1 MDKILDE
8 LKKMEEINIDFKKS
22 AENERT
28 MKSKEKEIAKMYENA
43 QLKMIGTEEREQ
55 ALKEYEEK
63 KNRLEKI
70 NELKKAGD
78 KEIEEK
84 FENKKKAIIEEID
97 KRLENYEKIEQEKEK
112 MEEAKKERDE
122 EVLKLEGQKNA
133 YSKIA
138 QNSKK
143 DIANILEKL
152 NNGERV
158 SMDRLTDAQNEY
170 KANVSKV
177 ISIENRIKE
186 LNDKEFEISED
197 IEKNP
202 EEISDLQY
210 LKSRIVGIKISELD
224 KIKEDP
230 FVEKY
235 GKEERKDENDK
246 PGENSEKG
254 SNDGKD
260 KSGENSGKDSND
272 EKDKSGENSGKDSNN
287 EKDKSGE
294 NSGKGSN
301 DEKDKSGENSGK
313 GSNDE
318 KDKSGENSGKGSND
332 EKDKSGENSGKGSN
346 DENDKLGV
354 KTPKYKDTIVL
365 DAYNNKLVVNGV
377 RKDYL
382 EVFRKDGKKLKE
394 DSDLAIGSLFAGD
407 KKMVKY
413 IDYGLLKALDDKDR
427 NLALE
432 YLNVIRGGGVKSS
445 SESAEILKNA
455 IDIKYK
461 FNNDLNTFF
470 SFRKKKI
477 ARKAVELGIA
487 EIEGIN
493 DKSLAKRII
502 ERMSKAKNIKL
513 FGTKEKVKEIASG
526 DVKTIAQQD
535 KEKTIEKIKEDRA
548 NGSRIMQNV
557 KVDDSVKENLNTVS
571 KKYSE
576 TENEVTN
583 EIGKDVRK
591 IVAEN
596 NESEIG
602 E

>member
-8 LKKMEEINIDFKKS
+8 LKKMEEINIEFKKS

-28 MKSKEKEIAKMYENA
+28 MKIKEKEIAKMYENA
-43 QLKMIGTEEREQ
+43 QLKMIGTEERKQ
-55 ALKEYEEK
+55 VLKEYEEK

-78 KEIEEK
+78 KEIEEN
-84 FENKKKAIIEEID
+84 FENNKKAIIEEID
-97 KRLENYEKIEQEKEK
+97 KRLEKYEKIEQEKEK
-112 MEEAKKERDE
+112 MKEAKKERDE
-122 EVLKLEGQKNA
+122 EALKLESQKNA

-170 KANVSKV
+170 NANVSKV
-177 ISIENRIKE
+177 IGIENQIKE

-235 GKEERKDENDK
+235 GKEETKDENDK
-246 PGENSEKG
+246 PGENSGKG
-254 SNDGKD
+254 SNDEKD
-260 KSGENSGKDSND
+260 KPGENSGKDSND
-272 EKDKSGENSGKDSNN
+272 EKDKPGENSGKDSND
-287 EKDKSGE
+287 EKDKPGE
-294 NSGKGSN
+294 NSGKDSN
-301 DEKDKSGENSGK
+301 DGKDKSRG
-313 GSNDE
+313 
-318 KDKSGENSGKGSND
+318 
-332 EKDKSGENSGKGSN
+332 
-346 DENDKLGV
+346 
-354 KTPKYKDTIVL
+354 KTPKFKDTIVL

-432 YLNVIRGGGVKSS
+432 YLNVIRGGVKSS

-470 SFRKKKI
+470 SFRKKII

-493 DKSLAKRII
+493 DKSLAKRIK

-535 KEKTIEKIKEDRA
+535 KEKTIEKIKEDR
-548 NGSRIMQNV
+548 S
-557 KVDDSVKENLNTVS
+557 
-571 KKYSE
+571 
-576 TENEVTN
+576 
-583 EIGKDVRK
+583 
-591 IVAEN
+591 
-596 NESEIG
+596 
-602 E
+602 

>member
-28 MKSKEKEIAKMYENA
+28 MKIKEKKIAKMYENA

-97 KRLENYEKIEQEKEK
+97 KRLGSYEKIEQEKEK
-112 MEEAKKERDE
+112 MKEAKKERDE
-122 EVLKLEGQKNA
+122 EVLKLESQKNA

-170 KANVSKV
+170 NANVSKV
-177 ISIENRIKE
+177 IGIENQIKE

-235 GKEERKDENDK
+235 GKEETKDESDK

-254 SNDGKD
+254 
-260 KSGENSGKDSND
+260 SND
-272 EKDKSGENSGKDSNN
+272 EKDKSGENSGKDSNDG
-287 EKDKSGE
+287 KDKSGG
-294 NSGKGSN
+294 NSGKGTN
-301 DEKDKSGENSGK
+301 N
-313 GSNDE
+313 
-318 KDKSGENSGKGSND
+318 
-332 EKDKSGENSGKGSN
+332 
-346 DENDKLGV
+346 ENDKTGG
-354 KTPKYKDTIVL
+354 KTPKSKDTIVL

-377 RKDYL
+377 LKDFL

-432 YLNVIRGGGVKSS
+432 YLNVIRGGGEKSS

-461 FNNDLNTFF
+461 FNNDLNTFL
-470 SFRKKKI
+470 SFRKKMI

-493 DKSLAKRII
+493 DKSLAKRIK

-596 NESEIG
+596 NESEIS

>member
-8 LKKMEEINIDFKKS
+8 LKKMEEINIEFKKS

-28 MKSKEKEIAKMYENA
+28 MKIKEKEIAKMYENA
-43 QLKMIGTEEREQ
+43 QLKMIGTEERKQ

-78 KEIEEK
+78 KEIEEN
-84 FENKKKAIIEEID
+84 FENNKKAIIEEID
-97 KRLENYEKIEQEKEK
+97 KRLEKYEKIEQEKEK
-112 MEEAKKERDE
+112 MKEAKKERDE
-122 EVLKLEGQKNA
+122 EALKLESQKNA

-170 KANVSKV
+170 NANVSKV
-177 ISIENRIKE
+177 IGIENQIKE

-235 GKEERKDENDK
+235 GKEETKDENDK
-246 PGENSEKG
+246 PGENSGKD
-254 SNDGKD
+254 SNDEKDKSEENSGKDSNDEKD

-272 EKDKSGENSGKDSNN
+272 EKDKSGENSGKDSNDEKDKPGKN
-287 EKDKSGE
+287 SGKDSNDGKDKSG
-294 NSGKGSN
+294 G
-301 DEKDKSGENSGK
+301 
-313 GSNDE
+313 
-318 KDKSGENSGKGSND
+318 
-332 EKDKSGENSGKGSN
+332 
-346 DENDKLGV
+346 
-354 KTPKYKDTIVL
+354 KTPKFKDTIVL

-432 YLNVIRGGGVKSS
+432 YLNAIRGGVKSS

-470 SFRKKKI
+470 SFRKKMI

-493 DKSLAKRII
+493 DKSLAKRIK

-602 E
+602 K

>member
-1 MDKILDE
+1 MDKILEE
-8 LKKMEEINIDFKKS
+8 LRNMEEINSDFKKNL
-22 AENERT
+22 ENELAI
-28 MKSKEKEIAKMYENA
+28 KNKDEEIKAMYENV
-43 QLKMIGTEEREQ
+43 QLKMIGTVEREQ

-63 KNRLEKI
+63 KNKLEKI
-70 NELKKAGD
+70 KELKKAGD
-78 KEIEEK
+78 NEIEEK
-84 FENKKKAIIEEID
+84 FKNKKKAIIEEID

-122 EVLKLEGQKNA
+122 EVLKLESQKNA

-177 ISIENRIKE
+177 IGIENRIKE

-235 GKEERKDENDK
+235 GKEETKDENDK

-272 EKDKSGENSGKDSNN
+272 EKDKSGENSGKDSND

-294 NSGKGSN
+294 NSGKDSN

-313 GSNDE
+313 D
-318 KDKSGENSGKGSND
+318 
-332 EKDKSGENSGKGSN
+332 SN
-346 DENDKLGV
+346 DENDKLGG
-354 KTPKYKDTIVL
+354 KTSKSKDTIVL
-365 DAYNNKLVVNGV
+365 DAYNNKIVVNGI

-407 KKMVKY
+407 KKMAKY
-413 IDYGLLKALDDKDR
+413 IDYGLLKVLDDKDR

-455 IDIKYK
+455 VDIKYK
-461 FNNDLNTFF
+461 FNNDFSTFL
-470 SFRKKKI
+470 SFRKKRI

-487 EIEGIN
+487 EIDGIS
-493 DKSLAKRII
+493 DKSLAQRLK
-502 ERMSKAKNIKL
+502 ESLSKVKNVKL
-513 FGTKEKVKEIASG
+513 FNVKQKPKALVAKLEEQVQKNGLGELKVDNRDNRIEKKAQEKRKQ
-526 DVKTIAQQD
+526 DV
-535 KEKTIEKIKEDRA
+535 EKIKSKEA
-548 NGSRIMQNV
+548 V
-557 KVDDSVKENLNTVS
+557 KSGNNSV
-571 KKYSE
+571 
-576 TENEVTN
+576 EV
-583 EIGKDVRK
+583 IPP
-591 IVAEN
+591 EN
-596 NESEIG
+596 NGHEID

>member
-1 MDKILDE
+1 MDKILEE
-8 LKKMEEINIDFKKS
+8 LRNMEEINSDFKKNL
-22 AENERT
+22 ENELAI
-28 MKSKEKEIAKMYENA
+28 KNKDEEIKAMYENV
-43 QLKMIGTEEREQ
+43 QLKMIGTVEREQ

-63 KNRLEKI
+63 KNKLEKI
-70 NELKKAGD
+70 KELKKAGD
-78 KEIEEK
+78 NEIEEK
-84 FENKKKAIIEEID
+84 FKNKKKAIIEEID

-122 EVLKLEGQKNA
+122 EVLKLESQKNA

-177 ISIENRIKE
+177 IGIENRIKE

-235 GKEERKDENDK
+235 GKEETKDENDK

-272 EKDKSGENSGKDSNN
+272 EKDKSGENSGKDSND

-294 NSGKGSN
+294 NSGKDSN

-313 GSNDE
+313 DSNDE
-318 KDKSGENSGKGSND
+318 KDKSGENSGKD
-332 EKDKSGENSGKGSN
+332 SN
-346 DENDKLGV
+346 DENDKLGG
-354 KTPKYKDTIVL
+354 KTSKSKDTIVL
-365 DAYNNKLVVNGV
+365 DAYNNKIVVNGI

-407 KKMVKY
+407 KKMAKY
-413 IDYGLLKALDDKDR
+413 IDYGLLKVLDDKDR

-455 IDIKYK
+455 VDIKYK
-461 FNNDLNTFF
+461 FNNDFSTFL
-470 SFRKKKI
+470 SFRKKRI

-487 EIEGIN
+487 EIDGIS
-493 DKSLAKRII
+493 DKSLAQRLK
-502 ERMSKAKNIKL
+502 ESLSKVKNVKL
-513 FGTKEKVKEIASG
+513 FNVKQKPKALVAKLEEQVQKNGLGELKVDNRDNRIEKKAQEKRKQ
-526 DVKTIAQQD
+526 DV
-535 KEKTIEKIKEDRA
+535 EKIKSKEA
-548 NGSRIMQNV
+548 V
-557 KVDDSVKENLNTVS
+557 KSGNNSV
-571 KKYSE
+571 
-576 TENEVTN
+576 EV
-583 EIGKDVRK
+583 IPP
-591 IVAEN
+591 EN
-596 NESEIG
+596 NGHEID

>member
-22 AENERT
+22 AENERI
-28 MKSKEKEIAKMYENA
+28 MKSKEKKIAKMYENA
-43 QLKMIGTEEREQ
+43 QLKMIGIEEREQ
-55 ALKEYEEK
+55 ALKEYEEE

-70 NELKKAGD
+70 NELKKVGD

-97 KRLENYEKIEQEKEK
+97 KRLEKYEKIEQEKEK
-112 MEEAKKERDE
+112 MKEAKKERDE
-122 EVLKLEGQKNA
+122 EVLKLESQKNA

-170 KANVSKV
+170 NANVSKV
-177 ISIENRIKE
+177 IGIENQIKE

-235 GKEERKDENDK
+235 GKEETKDEN
-246 PGENSEKG
+246 
-254 SNDGKD
+254 D

-272 EKDKSGENSGKDSNN
+272 EKDKSGENSEKGSND

-294 NSGKGSN
+294 NSEKGSN

-313 GSNDE
+313 D
-318 KDKSGENSGKGSND
+318 
-332 EKDKSGENSGKGSN
+332 SN
-346 DENDKLGV
+346 DENDKLGG
-354 KTPKYKDTIVL
+354 KAPKYKDTIVL
-365 DAYNNKLVVNGV
+365 DTYNNKLVVNGV

-394 DSDLAIGSLFAGD
+394 DRDLAIGSLFAGN

-526 DVKTIAQQD
+526 DEKTIAQQD

-557 KVDDSVKENLNTVS
+557 KVDDSIKENLNTVS

-596 NESEIG
+596 NGSEIG

>member
-122 EVLKLEGQKNA
+122 EVLKLESQKNA

-235 GKEERKDENDK
+235 GKEETKDENDK

-272 EKDKSGENSGKDSNN
+272 EKDKSGENSGKDSNDGKDKSGEN
-287 EKDKSGE
+287 SEKGSNNGKDKSGE

-313 GSNDE
+313 D
-318 KDKSGENSGKGSND
+318 
-332 EKDKSGENSGKGSN
+332 SN
-346 DENDKLGV
+346 DENDKLGG

>member
-22 AENERT
+22 AENERI
-28 MKSKEKEIAKMYENA
+28 MKSKEKKIAKMYENA
-43 QLKMIGTEEREQ
+43 QLKMIGIEEREQ

-70 NELKKAGD
+70 NELKKVGD

-97 KRLENYEKIEQEKEK
+97 KRLEKYEKIEQEKEK
-112 MEEAKKERDE
+112 MKEAKKERDE
-122 EVLKLEGQKNA
+122 EVLKLESQKNA

-170 KANVSKV
+170 NANVSKV
-177 ISIENRIKE
+177 IGIENQIKE

-235 GKEERKDENDK
+235 GKEETKDEN
-246 PGENSEKG
+246 
-254 SNDGKD
+254 D

-272 EKDKSGENSGKDSNN
+272 EKDKPGENS
-287 EKDKSGE
+287 E
-294 NSGKGSN
+294 KGSN

-313 GSNDE
+313 D
-318 KDKSGENSGKGSND
+318 
-332 EKDKSGENSGKGSN
+332 SN
-346 DENDKLGV
+346 DENDKLGG

-365 DAYNNKLVVNGV
+365 DTYNNKLVVNGV

-394 DSDLAIGSLFAGD
+394 DRDLAIGSLFAGN

-432 YLNVIRGGGVKSS
+432 YLNVIRGGGEKSS

-526 DVKTIAQQD
+526 DEKTIAQQD

>member
-28 MKSKEKEIAKMYENA
+28 MKIKEKKIAKMYENA

-97 KRLENYEKIEQEKEK
+97 KRLGSYEKIEQEKEK
-112 MEEAKKERDE
+112 MKEAKKERDE
-122 EVLKLEGQKNA
+122 EVLKLESQKNA

-170 KANVSKV
+170 NANVSKV
-177 ISIENRIKE
+177 IGIENQIKE
-186 LNDKEFEISED
+186 LNDKEFEIPED

-235 GKEERKDENDK
+235 GKEETKDENDK
-246 PGENSEKG
+246 PGENSGKD
-254 SNDGKD
+254 SNDEKD
-260 KSGENSGKDSND
+260 KSGKDSND
-272 EKDKSGENSGKDSNN
+272 EKDKSGENSGKDSN
-287 EKDKSGE
+287 
-294 NSGKGSN
+294 
-301 DEKDKSGENSGK
+301 
-313 GSNDE
+313 
-318 KDKSGENSGKGSND
+318 
-332 EKDKSGENSGKGSN
+332 
-346 DENDKLGV
+346 DENDKLGG
-354 KTPKYKDTIVL
+354 KNSKSKDTIVL
-365 DAYNNKLVVNGV
+365 DAYNNKLVVNGA

-394 DSDLAIGSLFAGD
+394 DSNLAIGSLFAGD

-526 DVKTIAQQD
+526 DEKTIAQQD

-602 E
+602 EK

>member
-1 MDKILDE
+1 MDKILEE
-8 LKKMEEINIDFKKS
+8 LRNMEEINSDFKKNL
-22 AENERT
+22 ENELAI
-28 MKSKEKEIAKMYENA
+28 KNKDEEIKAMYENV
-43 QLKMIGTEEREQ
+43 QLKMIGTVEREQ

-63 KNRLEKI
+63 KNKLEKI
-70 NELKKAGD
+70 KELKKAGD
-78 KEIEEK
+78 NEIEEK
-84 FENKKKAIIEEID
+84 FKNKKKAIIEEID

-122 EVLKLEGQKNA
+122 EVLKLESQKNA

-177 ISIENRIKE
+177 IGIENRIKE

-235 GKEERKDENDK
+235 GKEETKDENDK

-272 EKDKSGENSGKDSNN
+272 EKDKSGENSGKDSN
-287 EKDKSGE
+287 
-294 NSGKGSN
+294 

-313 GSNDE
+313 DSNDE
-318 KDKSGENSGKGSND
+318 KDKSGKNSGKD
-332 EKDKSGENSGKGSN
+332 SN
-346 DENDKLGV
+346 DENDKLGG
-354 KTPKYKDTIVL
+354 KTSKSKDTIVL
-365 DAYNNKLVVNGV
+365 DAYNNKIVVNGI

-407 KKMVKY
+407 KKMAKY
-413 IDYGLLKALDDKDR
+413 IDYGLLKVLDDKDR

-432 YLNVIRGGGVKSS
+432 YLNVIRGGGIKSS

-470 SFRKKKI
+470 SFRKKRI

-487 EIEGIN
+487 EIDGIS
-493 DKSLAKRII
+493 DKSLAQRLK
-502 ERMSKAKNIKL
+502 ESLSKVKNVKL
-513 FGTKEKVKEIASG
+513 FNVKQKPKALVAKLEEQVQKNGLGELKVDNRDNRIEKKAQEKRKQ
-526 DVKTIAQQD
+526 DV
-535 KEKTIEKIKEDRA
+535 EKIKSKEA
-548 NGSRIMQNV
+548 V
-557 KVDDSVKENLNTVS
+557 KSGNNSV
-571 KKYSE
+571 
-576 TENEVTN
+576 EV
-583 EIGKDVRK
+583 IPP
-591 IVAEN
+591 EN
-596 NESEIG
+596 NGHEID

>member
-28 MKSKEKEIAKMYENA
+28 MKIKEKKIAKMYENA

-97 KRLENYEKIEQEKEK
+97 KRLEKYEKIEQEKEK
-112 MEEAKKERDE
+112 MKEAKKERDE
-122 EVLKLEGQKNA
+122 EVLKLESQKNA

-158 SMDRLTDAQNEY
+158 SMYRLTDAQNEY
-170 KANVSKV
+170 NANVSKV
-177 ISIENRIKE
+177 IGIENQIKE

-235 GKEERKDENDK
+235 GKEETKDENDK
-246 PGENSEKG
+246 P
-254 SNDGKD
+254 
-260 KSGENSGKDSND
+260 GENSGKDSND
-272 EKDKSGENSGKDSNN
+272 EKDKSGKD
-287 EKDKSGE
+287 
-294 NSGKGSN
+294 SN
-301 DEKDKSGENSGK
+301 DEKDKSGK
-313 GSNDE
+313 DSNDE
-318 KDKSGENSGKGSND
+318 KDKLGENSGKD
-332 EKDKSGENSGKGSN
+332 SN
-346 DENDKLGV
+346 DENDKLGG
-354 KTPKYKDTIVL
+354 KNSKSKDTIVL
-365 DAYNNKLVVNGV
+365 DAYNNKLVVNGA

-432 YLNVIRGGGVKSS
+432 YLNVIRGGGEKSS

-526 DVKTIAQQD
+526 DEKTIAQQD

>member
-8 LKKMEEINIDFKKS
+8 LKKMEEINIEFKKS

-28 MKSKEKEIAKMYENA
+28 MKIKEKEIAKMYENA
-43 QLKMIGTEEREQ
+43 QLKMIGTEERKQ

-78 KEIEEK
+78 KEIEEN
-84 FENKKKAIIEEID
+84 FENNKKAIIEEID
-97 KRLENYEKIEQEKEK
+97 KRLEKYEKIEQEKEK
-112 MEEAKKERDE
+112 MKEAKKERDE
-122 EVLKLEGQKNA
+122 EALKLESQKNA

-170 KANVSKV
+170 NANVSKV
-177 ISIENRIKE
+177 IGIENQIKE

-235 GKEERKDENDK
+235 GKEETKDENDK
-246 PGENSEKG
+246 PGENSGKD
-254 SNDGKD
+254 SNDKKD

-272 EKDKSGENSGKDSNN
+272 EKDKPGKNSGKDSNDG
-287 EKDKSGE
+287 KDKSG
-294 NSGKGSN
+294 G
-301 DEKDKSGENSGK
+301 
-313 GSNDE
+313 
-318 KDKSGENSGKGSND
+318 
-332 EKDKSGENSGKGSN
+332 
-346 DENDKLGV
+346 
-354 KTPKYKDTIVL
+354 KTPKFKDTIVL

-432 YLNVIRGGGVKSS
+432 YLNAIRGGVKSS

-470 SFRKKKI
+470 SFRKKMI

-493 DKSLAKRII
+493 DKSLAKRIK

-602 E
+602 K

>member
-22 AENERT
+22 AENERI
-28 MKSKEKEIAKMYENA
+28 MKSKEKKIAKMYENA
-43 QLKMIGTEEREQ
+43 QLKMIGIEEREQ

-70 NELKKAGD
+70 NELKKVGD

-97 KRLENYEKIEQEKEK
+97 KRLGSYEKIEQEKEK
-112 MEEAKKERDE
+112 MKEAKKERDE
-122 EVLKLEGQKNA
+122 EVLKLESQKNA

-170 KANVSKV
+170 NANVSKV
-177 ISIENRIKE
+177 IGIENQIKE
-186 LNDKEFEISED
+186 LNDKEFEIPED

-235 GKEERKDENDK
+235 GKEETKDENDK

-254 SNDGKD
+254 SNDGKDNSGENSGKDSNDEKD

-272 EKDKSGENSGKDSNN
+272 EKDKSGENSGKDSN
-287 EKDKSGE
+287 
-294 NSGKGSN
+294 
-301 DEKDKSGENSGK
+301 
-313 GSNDE
+313 
-318 KDKSGENSGKGSND
+318 
-332 EKDKSGENSGKGSN
+332 
-346 DENDKLGV
+346 DENDKLGG
-354 KTPKYKDTIVL
+354 KNSKSKDTIVL
-365 DAYNNKLVVNGV
+365 DAYNNKLVVNGA

-432 YLNVIRGGGVKSS
+432 YLNVIRGGGEKSS

-526 DVKTIAQQD
+526 DEKTIAQQD
-535 KEKTIEKIKEDRA
+535 KEKAIEKIKEDRA

-602 E
+602 EK

>member
-8 LKKMEEINIDFKKS
+8 LKKMEEINIEFKKS

-28 MKSKEKEIAKMYENA
+28 MKIKEKEIAKMYENA
-43 QLKMIGTEEREQ
+43 QLKMIGTEERKQ

-78 KEIEEK
+78 KEIEEN
-84 FENKKKAIIEEID
+84 FENNKKAIIEEID
-97 KRLENYEKIEQEKEK
+97 KRLEKYEKIEQEKEK
-112 MEEAKKERDE
+112 MKEAKKERDE
-122 EVLKLEGQKNA
+122 EALKLESQKNA

-170 KANVSKV
+170 NANVSKV
-177 ISIENRIKE
+177 IGIENQIKE

-235 GKEERKDENDK
+235 GKEETKDEN
-246 PGENSEKG
+246 
-254 SNDGKD
+254 D

-272 EKDKSGENSGKDSNN
+272 EKDKSGENSGKDSND

-294 NSGKGSN
+294 NSEKGSNDEKDKSGENSEKGSN

-313 GSNDE
+313 D
-318 KDKSGENSGKGSND
+318 
-332 EKDKSGENSGKGSN
+332 SN
-346 DENDKLGV
+346 DENDKLGG

-365 DAYNNKLVVNGV
+365 DTYNNKLVVNGV

-394 DSDLAIGSLFAGD
+394 DRDLAIGSLFAGN

-526 DVKTIAQQD
+526 DEKTIAQQD

-602 E
+602 EK

>member
-28 MKSKEKEIAKMYENA
+28 MKIKEKKIAKMYENA

-70 NELKKAGD
+70 KELKKAGD

-97 KRLENYEKIEQEKEK
+97 KRLEKYEKIEQEKEK
-112 MEEAKKERDE
+112 MKEAKKERDE
-122 EVLKLEGQKNA
+122 EVLKLESQKNA

-158 SMDRLTDAQNEY
+158 SMYRLTDAQNEY
-170 KANVSKV
+170 NANVSKV
-177 ISIENRIKE
+177 IGIENQIKE

-235 GKEERKDENDK
+235 GKEETKDENDK

-272 EKDKSGENSGKDSNN
+272 EKDKSGENSGKDSN
-287 EKDKSGE
+287 
-294 NSGKGSN
+294 

-313 GSNDE
+313 D
-318 KDKSGENSGKGSND
+318 
-332 EKDKSGENSGKGSN
+332 SN
-346 DENDKLGV
+346 DENDKLGG
-354 KTPKYKDTIVL
+354 KNSKSKDTIVL

-445 SESAEILKNA
+445 SKSAEILKNA

-477 ARKAVELGIA
+477 ARKAVELGFA

-526 DVKTIAQQD
+526 DEKTIAQQD

>member
-8 LKKMEEINIDFKKS
+8 LKKMEEINIEFKKS

-28 MKSKEKEIAKMYENA
+28 MKIKEKEIAKMYENA
-43 QLKMIGTEEREQ
+43 QLKMIGTEERKQ

-63 KNRLEKI
+63 KNRLEKS

-78 KEIEEK
+78 KEIEEN
-84 FENKKKAIIEEID
+84 FENNKKAIIEEID
-97 KRLENYEKIEQEKEK
+97 KRLEKYEKIEQEKEK
-112 MEEAKKERDE
+112 MKEAKKERDE
-122 EVLKLEGQKNA
+122 EALKLESQKNA

-170 KANVSKV
+170 NANVSKV
-177 ISIENRIKE
+177 IGIENQIKE

-235 GKEERKDENDK
+235 GKEETKDENDK
-246 PGENSEKG
+246 PGENSGKD
-254 SNDGKD
+254 SNDEKD
-260 KSGENSGKDSND
+260 KSEENSGKDSND
-272 EKDKSGENSGKDSNN
+272 EKDKSGENSGKDSNDEKDKPGKN
-287 EKDKSGE
+287 SGKDSNDGKDKSG
-294 NSGKGSN
+294 G
-301 DEKDKSGENSGK
+301 
-313 GSNDE
+313 
-318 KDKSGENSGKGSND
+318 
-332 EKDKSGENSGKGSN
+332 
-346 DENDKLGV
+346 
-354 KTPKYKDTIVL
+354 KTPKFKDTIVL

-432 YLNVIRGGGVKSS
+432 YLNAIRGGVKSS

-470 SFRKKKI
+470 SFRKKMI

-493 DKSLAKRII
+493 DKSLAKRIK

-602 E
+602 K

>member
-177 ISIENRIKE
+177 IGIENRIKE

-235 GKEERKDENDK
+235 GKEEIKDENDK
-246 PGENSEKG
+246 PGENFEKG

-272 EKDKSGENSGKDSNN
+272 EKDKSGENSGKD
-287 EKDKSGE
+287 
-294 NSGKGSN
+294 SN

-346 DENDKLGV
+346 DENDKLGG

>member
-8 LKKMEEINIDFKKS
+8 LKKMEEINIEFKKS

-28 MKSKEKEIAKMYENA
+28 MKIKEKEIAKMYENA
-43 QLKMIGTEEREQ
+43 QLKMIGTEERKQ
-55 ALKEYEEK
+55 VLKEYEEK

-78 KEIEEK
+78 KEIEEN
-84 FENKKKAIIEEID
+84 FENNKKAIIEEID
-97 KRLENYEKIEQEKEK
+97 KRLEKYEKIEQEKEK
-112 MEEAKKERDE
+112 MKEAKKERDE
-122 EVLKLEGQKNA
+122 EALKLESQKNA

-170 KANVSKV
+170 NANVSKV
-177 ISIENRIKE
+177 IGIENQIKE

-235 GKEERKDENDK
+235 GKEETKDENDK
-246 PGENSEKG
+246 PGENSGKG
-254 SNDGKD
+254 SNEEKD
-260 KSGENSGKDSND
+260 KPGENSGKDSND
-272 EKDKSGENSGKDSNN
+272 EKDKPGENSGKDSNDG
-287 EKDKSGE
+287 KDKSRG
-294 NSGKGSN
+294 
-301 DEKDKSGENSGK
+301 
-313 GSNDE
+313 
-318 KDKSGENSGKGSND
+318 
-332 EKDKSGENSGKGSN
+332 
-346 DENDKLGV
+346 
-354 KTPKYKDTIVL
+354 KTPKFKDTIVL

-432 YLNVIRGGGVKSS
+432 YLNVIRGGVKSS

-470 SFRKKKI
+470 SFRKKII

-493 DKSLAKRII
+493 DKSLAKRIK

-602 E
+602 K

>member
-8 LKKMEEINIDFKKS
+8 LKKMEEINIEFKKN

-28 MKSKEKEIAKMYENA
+28 MKIKEKEIAKMYENA
-43 QLKMIGTEEREQ
+43 QLKMIGTEERKQ

-78 KEIEEK
+78 KEIEEN
-84 FENKKKAIIEEID
+84 FENNKKAIIEEID
-97 KRLENYEKIEQEKEK
+97 KRLEKYEKIEQEKEK
-112 MEEAKKERDE
+112 MKEAKKERDE
-122 EVLKLEGQKNA
+122 EALKLESQKNA

-170 KANVSKV
+170 NANVSKV
-177 ISIENRIKE
+177 IGIENQIKE

-235 GKEERKDENDK
+235 GKEETKDENDK
-246 PGENSEKG
+246 P
-254 SNDGKD
+254 
-260 KSGENSGKDSND
+260 GENSGKDSND
-272 EKDKSGENSGKDSNN
+272 EKDKSEENSGKDSNDEKDKPGKN
-287 EKDKSGE
+287 SGKDSNDGKDKSG
-294 NSGKGSN
+294 G
-301 DEKDKSGENSGK
+301 
-313 GSNDE
+313 
-318 KDKSGENSGKGSND
+318 
-332 EKDKSGENSGKGSN
+332 
-346 DENDKLGV
+346 
-354 KTPKYKDTIVL
+354 KTPKFKDTIVL

-432 YLNVIRGGGVKSS
+432 YLNAIRGGVKSS

-470 SFRKKKI
+470 SFRKKMI

-493 DKSLAKRII
+493 DKSLAKRIK

-602 E
+602 K

>member
-28 MKSKEKEIAKMYENA
+28 MKIKEKKIAKMYENA

-97 KRLENYEKIEQEKEK
+97 KRLGSYEKIEQEKEK
-112 MEEAKKERDE
+112 MKEAKKERDE
-122 EVLKLEGQKNA
+122 EVLKLESQKNA

-170 KANVSKV
+170 NANVSKV
-177 ISIENRIKE
+177 IGIENQIKE

-197 IEKNP
+197 IEKNS

-235 GKEERKDENDK
+235 GKEETKDENDK

-260 KSGENSGKDSND
+260 NSGENSGKDSND
-272 EKDKSGENSGKDSNN
+272 EKDKSGENSGKDSN
-287 EKDKSGE
+287 
-294 NSGKGSN
+294 
-301 DEKDKSGENSGK
+301 
-313 GSNDE
+313 
-318 KDKSGENSGKGSND
+318 
-332 EKDKSGENSGKGSN
+332 
-346 DENDKLGV
+346 DENDKLGG
-354 KTPKYKDTIVL
+354 KNSKSKDTIVL
-365 DAYNNKLVVNGV
+365 DAYNNKLVVNGA

-432 YLNVIRGGGVKSS
+432 YLNVIRGGVVVKSS

-526 DVKTIAQQD
+526 DEKTIAQQD

>member
-22 AENERT
+22 AENERI
-28 MKSKEKEIAKMYENA
+28 MKSKEKKIAKMYENA
-43 QLKMIGTEEREQ
+43 QLKMIGIEEREQ

-70 NELKKAGD
+70 NELKKVGD

-97 KRLENYEKIEQEKEK
+97 KRLEKYEKIEQEKEK
-112 MEEAKKERDE
+112 MKEAKKERDE
-122 EVLKLEGQKNA
+122 EVLKLESQKNA

-170 KANVSKV
+170 NANVSKV
-177 ISIENRIKE
+177 IGIENQIKE

-235 GKEERKDENDK
+235 GKEETKDENDKSGENSGKDSNDEKDK

-254 SNDGKD
+254 SNDEKDKSGENSEKGSNDEKD

-272 EKDKSGENSGKDSNN
+272 EKDKSGENSGKDSN
-287 EKDKSGE
+287 
-294 NSGKGSN
+294 
-301 DEKDKSGENSGK
+301 
-313 GSNDE
+313 
-318 KDKSGENSGKGSND
+318 
-332 EKDKSGENSGKGSN
+332 
-346 DENDKLGV
+346 DENDKLGG

-365 DAYNNKLVVNGV
+365 DTYNNKLVVNGV

-394 DSDLAIGSLFAGD
+394 DRDLAIGSLFAGN

-432 YLNVIRGGGVKSS
+432 YLNVIRGGGEKSS

-526 DVKTIAQQD
+526 DEKTIAQQD

>member
-22 AENERT
+22 AENERI
-28 MKSKEKEIAKMYENA
+28 MKSKEKKIAKMYENA
-43 QLKMIGTEEREQ
+43 QLKMIGIEEREQ

-70 NELKKAGD
+70 NELKKVGD

-97 KRLENYEKIEQEKEK
+97 KRLEKYEKIEQEKEK
-112 MEEAKKERDE
+112 MKEAKKERDE
-122 EVLKLEGQKNA
+122 EVLKLESQKNA

-170 KANVSKV
+170 NANVSKV
-177 ISIENRIKE
+177 IGIENQIKE

-224 KIKEDP
+224 KIKEDT

-235 GKEERKDENDK
+235 GKEETKDEN
-246 PGENSEKG
+246 
-254 SNDGKD
+254 D

-272 EKDKSGENSGKDSNN
+272 EKDKPGENS
-287 EKDKSGE
+287 E
-294 NSGKGSN
+294 KGSN

-313 GSNDE
+313 D
-318 KDKSGENSGKGSND
+318 
-332 EKDKSGENSGKGSN
+332 SN
-346 DENDKLGV
+346 DENDKLGG

-365 DAYNNKLVVNGV
+365 DTYNNKLVVNGV

-394 DSDLAIGSLFAGD
+394 DRDLAIGSLFAGN

-432 YLNVIRGGGVKSS
+432 YLNVIRGGGEKSS

-526 DVKTIAQQD
+526 DEKTIAQQD

>member
-28 MKSKEKEIAKMYENA
+28 MKIKEKKIAKMYENA

-97 KRLENYEKIEQEKEK
+97 KRLGSYEKIEQEKEK
-112 MEEAKKERDE
+112 MKEAKKERDE
-122 EVLKLEGQKNA
+122 EVLKLESQKNA

-170 KANVSKV
+170 NANVSKV
-177 ISIENRIKE
+177 IGIENQIKE

-235 GKEERKDENDK
+235 GKEETKDENDK

-260 KSGENSGKDSND
+260 NSGENSGKDSND
-272 EKDKSGENSGKDSNN
+272 EKDKSGENSGKDSN
-287 EKDKSGE
+287 
-294 NSGKGSN
+294 
-301 DEKDKSGENSGK
+301 
-313 GSNDE
+313 
-318 KDKSGENSGKGSND
+318 
-332 EKDKSGENSGKGSN
+332 
-346 DENDKLGV
+346 DENDKLGG
-354 KTPKYKDTIVL
+354 KNSKSKDTIVL
-365 DAYNNKLVVNGV
+365 DAYNNKLVVNGA

-432 YLNVIRGGGVKSS
+432 YLNVIRGGGVVKSS

-526 DVKTIAQQD
+526 DEKTIAQQD

>member
-177 ISIENRIKE
+177 IGIENRIKE

-235 GKEERKDENDK
+235 GKEETKDENDK
-246 PGENSEKG
+246 LGENFEKG

-272 EKDKSGENSGKDSNN
+272 EKDKSGENSR
-287 EKDKSGE
+287 
-294 NSGKGSN
+294 
-301 DEKDKSGENSGK
+301 K

-346 DENDKLGV
+346 DENDKLGG

>member
-1 MDKILDE
+1 MDKILEE
-8 LKKMEEINIDFKKS
+8 LRNMEEINSDFKKNL
-22 AENERT
+22 ENELAI
-28 MKSKEKEIAKMYENA
+28 KNKDEEIKAMYENV
-43 QLKMIGTEEREQ
+43 QLKMIGTVEREQ

-63 KNRLEKI
+63 KNKLEKI
-70 NELKKAGD
+70 KELKKAGD
-78 KEIEEK
+78 NEIEEK
-84 FENKKKAIIEEID
+84 FKNKKKAIIEEID

-122 EVLKLEGQKNA
+122 EVLKLESQKNA
-133 YSKIA
+133 YSTIA

-177 ISIENRIKE
+177 IGIENRIKE

-197 IEKNP
+197 REMNP

-210 LKSRIVGIKISELD
+210 LRARISGIKISELD
-224 KIKEDP
+224 NLKEDP

-235 GKEERKDENDK
+235 GKEETKDENDK
-246 PGENSEKG
+246 PGENSEKGSNDEKDKSGENSEKG

-272 EKDKSGENSGKDSNN
+272 EKDKSGENSGKDSN
-287 EKDKSGE
+287 
-294 NSGKGSN
+294 

-313 GSNDE
+313 D
-318 KDKSGENSGKGSND
+318 
-332 EKDKSGENSGKGSN
+332 SN
-346 DENDKLGV
+346 DENDKLGG
-354 KTPKYKDTIVL
+354 KTSKYKDTIVL
-365 DAYNNKLVVNGV
+365 DAYNNKIVVNGI

-407 KKMVKY
+407 KKMAKY
-413 IDYGLLKALDDKDR
+413 IDYGLLKVLDDKDR

-432 YLNVIRGGGVKSS
+432 YLNVIRGGGIKSS

-470 SFRKKKI
+470 SFRKKRI

-487 EIEGIN
+487 EIDGIS
-493 DKSLAKRII
+493 DKSLAQRLK
-502 ERMSKAKNIKL
+502 ESLSKVKNVKL
-513 FGTKEKVKEIASG
+513 FNVKQKPKALVAKLEEQVQKNGLGELKVDNRDNRIEKKAQEKRKQ
-526 DVKTIAQQD
+526 DV
-535 KEKTIEKIKEDRA
+535 EKIKSKEA
-548 NGSRIMQNV
+548 VKSGNNNV
-557 KVDDSVKENLNTVS
+557 
-571 KKYSE
+571 
-576 TENEVTN
+576 EV
-583 EIGKDVRK
+583 IPP
-591 IVAEN
+591 EN
-596 NESEIG
+596 NGHEID

>member
-177 ISIENRIKE
+177 IGIENRIKE

-235 GKEERKDENDK
+235 GKEETKDENDK
-246 PGENSEKG
+246 LGENFEKG

-272 EKDKSGENSGKDSNN
+272 EKDKSGENSGKDSN
-287 EKDKSGE
+287 
-294 NSGKGSN
+294 
-301 DEKDKSGENSGK
+301 DEKDKSGENSRK

-346 DENDKLGV
+346 DENDKLGG

>member
-28 MKSKEKEIAKMYENA
+28 MKIKEKKIAKMYENA

-97 KRLENYEKIEQEKEK
+97 KRLEKYEKIEQEKEK
-112 MEEAKKERDE
+112 IKEAKKERDE
-122 EVLKLEGQKNA
+122 EVLKLESQKNA

-170 KANVSKV
+170 NANVSKV
-177 ISIENRIKE
+177 IGIENQIKE

-235 GKEERKDENDK
+235 GKEETKDENDK
-246 PGENSEKG
+246 PGENS
-254 SNDGKD
+254 GKD
-260 KSGENSGKDSND
+260 
-272 EKDKSGENSGKDSNN
+272 
-287 EKDKSGE
+287 
-294 NSGKGSN
+294 
-301 DEKDKSGENSGK
+301 
-313 GSNDE
+313 
-318 KDKSGENSGKGSND
+318 
-332 EKDKSGENSGKGSN
+332 SN
-346 DENDKLGV
+346 DENDKLGG
-354 KTPKYKDTIVL
+354 KNSKSKDTIVL

-432 YLNVIRGGGVKSS
+432 YLNVIRGGGVVKSS

-526 DVKTIAQQD
+526 DEKTIAQQD

>member
-22 AENERT
+22 AENERI
-28 MKSKEKEIAKMYENA
+28 MKSKEKKIAKMYENA
-43 QLKMIGTEEREQ
+43 QLKMIGIEEREQ

-70 NELKKAGD
+70 NELKKVGD

-97 KRLENYEKIEQEKEK
+97 KRLEKYEKIEQEKEK
-112 MEEAKKERDE
+112 MKEAKKERDE
-122 EVLKLEGQKNA
+122 EVLKLESQKNA

-170 KANVSKV
+170 NANVSKV
-177 ISIENRIKE
+177 IGIENQIKE

-235 GKEERKDENDK
+235 GKEETKDEN
-246 PGENSEKG
+246 
-254 SNDGKD
+254 D

-272 EKDKSGENSGKDSNN
+272 EKDKSGENSGKDSNDEKDKPGEN
-287 EKDKSGE
+287 SEKGSNDEKDKSGE
-294 NSGKGSN
+294 NSEKGSN

-313 GSNDE
+313 D
-318 KDKSGENSGKGSND
+318 
-332 EKDKSGENSGKGSN
+332 SN
-346 DENDKLGV
+346 DENDKLGG

-365 DAYNNKLVVNGV
+365 DTYNNKLVVNGV

-394 DSDLAIGSLFAGD
+394 DRDLAIGSLFAGN

-432 YLNVIRGGGVKSS
+432 YLNVIRGGGEKSS

-526 DVKTIAQQD
+526 DEKTIAQQD

>member
-8 LKKMEEINIDFKKS
+8 LKKMEEINIEFKKS

-28 MKSKEKEIAKMYENA
+28 MKIKEKEIAKMYENA
-43 QLKMIGTEEREQ
+43 QLKMIGTEERKQ

-78 KEIEEK
+78 KEIEEN
-84 FENKKKAIIEEID
+84 FENNKKAIIEEID
-97 KRLENYEKIEQEKEK
+97 KRLEKYEKIEQEKEK
-112 MEEAKKERDE
+112 MKEEKKERDE
-122 EVLKLEGQKNA
+122 EALKLESQKNA

-170 KANVSKV
+170 NANVSKV
-177 ISIENRIKE
+177 IGIENQIKE

-235 GKEERKDENDK
+235 GKEETKDENDK
-246 PGENSEKG
+246 PGENSGKD
-254 SNDGKD
+254 SNDEKD
-260 KSGENSGKDSND
+260 KSEENSGKDSND
-272 EKDKSGENSGKDSNN
+272 EKDKSGENSGKDSNDEKDKPGKN
-287 EKDKSGE
+287 SGKDSNDGKDKSG
-294 NSGKGSN
+294 G
-301 DEKDKSGENSGK
+301 
-313 GSNDE
+313 
-318 KDKSGENSGKGSND
+318 
-332 EKDKSGENSGKGSN
+332 
-346 DENDKLGV
+346 
-354 KTPKYKDTIVL
+354 KTPKFKDTIVL

-432 YLNVIRGGGVKSS
+432 YLNAIRGGVKSS

-470 SFRKKKI
+470 SFRKKMI

-493 DKSLAKRII
+493 DKSLAKRIK

-602 E
+602 K

>member
-70 NELKKAGD
+70 NELKKTGD

-177 ISIENRIKE
+177 IGIENRIKE

-235 GKEERKDENDK
+235 GKEETKDENDK
-246 PGENSEKG
+246 LGENFEKG

-272 EKDKSGENSGKDSNN
+272 EKDKSGENSGKDSN
-287 EKDKSGE
+287 
-294 NSGKGSN
+294 

-332 EKDKSGENSGKGSN
+332 ERDKSGENSGKGSN
-346 DENDKLGV
+346 DENDKLGG

>member
-8 LKKMEEINIDFKKS
+8 LKKMEEINIEFKKS

-28 MKSKEKEIAKMYENA
+28 MKIKEKEIAKMYENA
-43 QLKMIGTEEREQ
+43 QLKMIGTEERKQ

-78 KEIEEK
+78 KEIEEN
-84 FENKKKAIIEEID
+84 FENNKKAIIEEID
-97 KRLENYEKIEQEKEK
+97 KRLEKYEKIEQEKEK
-112 MEEAKKERDE
+112 MKEAKKERDE
-122 EVLKLEGQKNA
+122 EALKLESQKNA

-170 KANVSKV
+170 NANVSKV
-177 ISIENRIKE
+177 IGIENQIKE

-235 GKEERKDENDK
+235 GKEETKDENDK
-246 PGENSEKG
+246 PGENSGKD
-254 SNDGKD
+254 SNDEKD
-260 KSGENSGKDSND
+260 KSEENSGKDSND
-272 EKDKSGENSGKDSNN
+272 EKDKSGENSGKDSNDEKDKPGKN
-287 EKDKSGE
+287 SGKDSNDGKDKSG
-294 NSGKGSN
+294 G
-301 DEKDKSGENSGK
+301 
-313 GSNDE
+313 
-318 KDKSGENSGKGSND
+318 
-332 EKDKSGENSGKGSN
+332 
-346 DENDKLGV
+346 
-354 KTPKYKDTIVL
+354 KTPKFKDTIVL

-432 YLNVIRGGGVKSS
+432 YLNAIRGGVKSS

-470 SFRKKKI
+470 SFRKKMI

-493 DKSLAKRII
+493 DKSLAKRIK

-602 E
+602 K

>member
-22 AENERT
+22 AENERI
-28 MKSKEKEIAKMYENA
+28 MKSKEKKIAKMYENA
-43 QLKMIGTEEREQ
+43 QLKMIGIEEREQ

-70 NELKKAGD
+70 NELKKVGD

-97 KRLENYEKIEQEKEK
+97 KRLEKYEKIEQEKEK
-112 MEEAKKERDE
+112 MKEAKKERDE
-122 EVLKLEGQKNA
+122 EVLKLESQKNA

-170 KANVSKV
+170 NANVSKV
-177 ISIENRIKE
+177 IGIENQIKE

-235 GKEERKDENDK
+235 GKEETKDEN
-246 PGENSEKG
+246 
-254 SNDGKD
+254 D

-272 EKDKSGENSGKDSNN
+272 EKDKSGENS
-287 EKDKSGE
+287 E
-294 NSGKGSN
+294 KGSN

-313 GSNDE
+313 D
-318 KDKSGENSGKGSND
+318 
-332 EKDKSGENSGKGSN
+332 SN
-346 DENDKLGV
+346 DENDKLGG
-354 KTPKYKDTIVL
+354 KAPKYKDTIVL
-365 DAYNNKLVVNGV
+365 DTYNNKIVVNGV

-394 DSDLAIGSLFAGD
+394 DRDLAIGSLFAGN

-526 DVKTIAQQD
+526 DEKTIAQQD

>member
-8 LKKMEEINIDFKKS
+8 LKKMEEINIEFKKS

-28 MKSKEKEIAKMYENA
+28 MKIKEKEIAKMYENA

-70 NELKKAGD
+70 SELKKAGD
-78 KEIEEK
+78 KEIEEN
-84 FENKKKAIIEEID
+84 FENNKKAIIEEID
-97 KRLENYEKIEQEKEK
+97 KRLEKYEKIEQEKEK
-112 MEEAKKERDE
+112 MKEAKKERDE
-122 EVLKLEGQKNA
+122 EVLKLESQKNV

-170 KANVSKV
+170 NANVSKV
-177 ISIENRIKE
+177 IGIENQIKE

-202 EEISDLQY
+202 EEILDLQY
-210 LKSRIVGIKISELD
+210 LKYRIVGIKISELD

-235 GKEERKDENDK
+235 GKEETKDENDK

-254 SNDGKD
+254 SNDEKD
-260 KSGENSGKDSND
+260 KPGENSGKDSND
-272 EKDKSGENSGKDSNN
+272 EKDKPGENSGKDSNDG
-287 EKDKSGE
+287 KDKSRG
-294 NSGKGSN
+294 
-301 DEKDKSGENSGK
+301 
-313 GSNDE
+313 
-318 KDKSGENSGKGSND
+318 
-332 EKDKSGENSGKGSN
+332 
-346 DENDKLGV
+346 
-354 KTPKYKDTIVL
+354 KTPKFKDTIVL

-377 RKDYL
+377 LKDFL

-432 YLNVIRGGGVKSS
+432 YLNVIRGGGEKSS

-461 FNNDLNTFF
+461 FNNDLNTFL
-470 SFRKKKI
+470 SFRKKMI

-493 DKSLAKRII
+493 DKSLAKRIK

-576 TENEVTN
+576 TENEITN

-596 NESEIG
+596 NESEIC

>member
-1 MDKILDE
+1 MDKILEE
-8 LKKMEEINIDFKKS
+8 LRNMEEINSDFKKNL
-22 AENERT
+22 ENELAI
-28 MKSKEKEIAKMYENA
+28 KNKDEEIKAMYENV
-43 QLKMIGTEEREQ
+43 QLKMIGTVEREQ

-63 KNRLEKI
+63 KNKLEKI
-70 NELKKAGD
+70 KELKKVGD
-78 KEIEEK
+78 NEIEEK
-84 FENKKKAIIEEID
+84 FKNKKKAIIEEID

-122 EVLKLEGQKNA
+122 EVLKLESQKNA
-133 YSKIA
+133 YSTIA

-177 ISIENRIKE
+177 IGIENRIKE

-235 GKEERKDENDK
+235 GKEETKDENDK

-254 SNDGKD
+254 SNDEKD

-272 EKDKSGENSGKDSNN
+272 EKDKSGENSGKDSN
-287 EKDKSGE
+287 
-294 NSGKGSN
+294 
-301 DEKDKSGENSGK
+301 
-313 GSNDE
+313 
-318 KDKSGENSGKGSND
+318 
-332 EKDKSGENSGKGSN
+332 
-346 DENDKLGV
+346 DENDKLGG
-354 KTPKYKDTIVL
+354 KTPKSKDTIVL

-377 RKDYL
+377 LKDFL

-407 KKMVKY
+407 KKMAKY
-413 IDYGLLKALDDKDR
+413 IDYGLLKVLDDKDR

-432 YLNVIRGGGVKSS
+432 YLNVIRGGGIKSS

-470 SFRKKKI
+470 SFRKKRI

-487 EIEGIN
+487 EIDGIS
-493 DKSLAKRII
+493 DKSLAQRLK
-502 ERMSKAKNIKL
+502 ESLSKVKNVKL
-513 FGTKEKVKEIASG
+513 FNVKQKPKALVAKLEEQVQKNGLGELKVDNRDNRIEKKAQEKRKQ
-526 DVKTIAQQD
+526 DV
-535 KEKTIEKIKEDRA
+535 EKIKSKEA
-548 NGSRIMQNV
+548 VKSGNNNV
-557 KVDDSVKENLNTVS
+557 
-571 KKYSE
+571 
-576 TENEVTN
+576 EV
-583 EIGKDVRK
+583 IPP
-591 IVAEN
+591 EN
-596 NESEIG
+596 NGHEID

>member
-28 MKSKEKEIAKMYENA
+28 MKIKEKKIAKMYENA

-97 KRLENYEKIEQEKEK
+97 KRLGSYEKIEQEKEK
-112 MEEAKKERDE
+112 MKEAKKERDE
-122 EVLKLEGQKNA
+122 EVLKLESQKNA

-170 KANVSKV
+170 NANVSKV
-177 ISIENRIKE
+177 IGIENQIKE

-235 GKEERKDENDK
+235 GKEETKDENDK

-254 SNDGKD
+254 SNDGKDNSGENSGKDSNDEKD

-272 EKDKSGENSGKDSNN
+272 EKDKSGENSGKDSN
-287 EKDKSGE
+287 
-294 NSGKGSN
+294 
-301 DEKDKSGENSGK
+301 
-313 GSNDE
+313 
-318 KDKSGENSGKGSND
+318 
-332 EKDKSGENSGKGSN
+332 
-346 DENDKLGV
+346 DENDKLGG
-354 KTPKYKDTIVL
+354 KNSKSKDTIVL
-365 DAYNNKLVVNGV
+365 DAYNNKLVVNGA

-432 YLNVIRGGGVKSS
+432 YLNVIRGGGVVKSS

-526 DVKTIAQQD
+526 DEKTIAQQD

>member
-1 MDKILDE
+1 MDKILEE
-8 LKKMEEINIDFKKS
+8 LRNMEEINSDFKKNL
-22 AENERT
+22 ENELAI
-28 MKSKEKEIAKMYENA
+28 KNKDEEIKAMYENV
-43 QLKMIGTEEREQ
+43 QLKMIGTVEREQ

-63 KNRLEKI
+63 KNKLEKI
-70 NELKKAGD
+70 KELKKAGD
-78 KEIEEK
+78 NEIEEK
-84 FENKKKAIIEEID
+84 FKNKKKAIIEEID

-122 EVLKLEGQKNA
+122 EVLKLESQKNA
-133 YSKIA
+133 YSTIA

-177 ISIENRIKE
+177 IGIENRIKE

-197 IEKNP
+197 REMNP

-210 LKSRIVGIKISELD
+210 LRARISGIKISELD
-224 KIKEDP
+224 NLKEDP

-235 GKEERKDENDK
+235 GKEETKDENDK
-246 PGENSEKG
+246 PGENSEKGSNDEKDKSGENSEKG

-272 EKDKSGENSGKDSNN
+272 EKDKSGENSGKDSN
-287 EKDKSGE
+287 
-294 NSGKGSN
+294 
-301 DEKDKSGENSGK
+301 
-313 GSNDE
+313 
-318 KDKSGENSGKGSND
+318 
-332 EKDKSGENSGKGSN
+332 
-346 DENDKLGV
+346 DENDKLGG
-354 KTPKYKDTIVL
+354 KTSKYKDTIVL
-365 DAYNNKLVVNGV
+365 DAYNNKIVVNGI

-407 KKMVKY
+407 KKMAKY
-413 IDYGLLKALDDKDR
+413 IDYGLLKVLDDKDR

-432 YLNVIRGGGVKSS
+432 YLNVIRGGGIKSS

-470 SFRKKKI
+470 SFRKKRI

-487 EIEGIN
+487 EIDGIS
-493 DKSLAKRII
+493 DKSLAQRLK
-502 ERMSKAKNIKL
+502 ESLSKVKNVKL
-513 FGTKEKVKEIASG
+513 FNVKQKPKALVAKLEEQVQKNGLGELKVDNRDNRIEKKAQEKRKQ
-526 DVKTIAQQD
+526 DV
-535 KEKTIEKIKEDRA
+535 EKIKSKEA
-548 NGSRIMQNV
+548 VKSGNNNV
-557 KVDDSVKENLNTVS
+557 
-571 KKYSE
+571 
-576 TENEVTN
+576 EV
-583 EIGKDVRK
+583 IPP
-591 IVAEN
+591 EN
-596 NESEIG
+596 NGHEID